1 MVFFHPVLEILSM
14 PQGKPRDPRKEQ
26 HWRQLL
32 ERWQHSG
39 LPVRVF
45 CRRHRLAEPTFY
57 AWRRIL
63 AQRPSPGTADNEP
76 LTFVPLDIRHDT
88 PPPPAPALEVVLGN
102 GRRLRILPGF
112 DPAALRHLLAVLE
125 DPSC

>member
-1 MVFFHPVLEILSM
+1 M

-39 LPVRVF
+39 LSVRVF
-45 CRRHRLAEPTFY
+45 CRRHHLSEPTFY
-57 AWRRIL
+57 AWRRTL
-63 AQRPSPGTADNEP
+63 AQRPSPDAGAEP
-76 LTFVPLDIRHDT
+76 LTFVPLDIRHDA
-88 PPPPAPALEVVLGN
+88 PPPLAPALELVFGN
-102 GRRLRILPGF
+102 GRLLRIPQGF
-112 DPAALRHLLAVLE
+112 DPAALRSLLAALE